1 MIFCICIFQYSLWI
15 YLHVQFWSCFWV
27 QMLPTVAYADN
38 PSTSYAAKFVH
49 ASTNKNRCS
58 INRVLVSQIKFIFV
72 FLWVLFSAAWKSWIR
87 LSNQFQFWYTI
98 PCLIVEACNAK
109 YKCCEKIS
117 VFACRNSAHVRAHI
131 CLFIR
136 HHHLDFVSY
145 DIGCKCSLLL
155 LLLLFIYL
163 EHSTFTFFPG
173 YRLFVD
179 IDLMHSALCTVLLF
193 HSTGFFFLLA
203 DELWGKKNQTQYVHV
218 LNSDFFGTL
227 NTCLLWQ
234 M

>member
-72 FLWVLFSAAWKSWIR
+72 FLWVLFSAAWKPWIR

-136 HHHLDFVSY
+136 YHHLDFVSY

-155 LLLLFIYL
+155 LLFIL
-163 EHSTFTFFPG
+163 STQLSPFFQ
-173 YRLFVD
+173 D
-179 IDLMHSALCTVLLF
+179 IDFLLISTWCTLHFALYCYFTALD
-193 HSTGFFFLLA
+193 FFLLA